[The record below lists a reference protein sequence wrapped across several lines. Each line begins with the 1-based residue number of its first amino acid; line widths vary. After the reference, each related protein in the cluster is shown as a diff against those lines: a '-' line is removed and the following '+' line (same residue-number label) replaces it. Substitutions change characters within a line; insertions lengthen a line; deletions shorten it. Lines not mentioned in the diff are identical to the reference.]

1 MNDARAALPYP
12 VAVEPPR
19 SNRAATSDCA
29 GLSPMAWRCQLK
41 VGDAVAVYC
50 NTVRYPDNVVTSAPE
65 TFVTIGRHKGKLNFN
80 RRTGKLS
87 TRRPLAHLFRIE
99 KP

>member
-1 MNDARAALPYP
+1 MNDARPAFPR
-12 VAVEPPR
+12 EPRNLEQPR
-19 SNRAATSDCA
+19 SQVTGRA
-29 GLSPMAWRCQLK
+29 SPLAWRLQLK
-41 VGDAVAVYC
+41 VGDPVAVYC

-65 TFVTIGRHKGKLNFN
+65 TFVTIGKHKGKLNFN

-99 KP
+99 QP